1 MKQHNRADIGGGI
14 DTRNSGKVPS
24 LQRFTRS
31 LLACAFTTTAFT
43 AVSIWATSVHAA
55 DTATIATTHTA
66 YNIPAGPLE
75 GALNRYGRE
84 AGILLSYPTELTA
97 GRHSQG
103 LTGTH
108 SVQEALP
115 LLLADTGLT
124 AVAQPG
130 GGWTLVRQDEPS
142 KTLEEVTVS
151 ADWLGSPTPKAAKKH
166 PGARTVIT
174 NQELTESGA
183 RTVEDVLRAVPGVR
197 VLDES
202 GTGILPNIGVRGLNP
217 LRSEQVLVLVDGI
230 PITLAPYGQT
240 GLSLFPLT
248 MNSIET
254 IDVARGGVAVHYG
267 PNNVGGVIN
276 FVTKRIPQKTSL
288 TVKETLSVFSGGNLL
303 ADTYFRAGGFV
314 NDKLGLQLQANVID
328 GNTARE
334 HSKTEVNNLMLDS
347 HWLVTDKSEVKAGI
361 QYYKTQNQLPGALT
375 PKSYEQNRNQST
387 RPLDHFNGDTLRG
400 NLTYNY
406 FFDNG
411 AEFSWINFGHKSN
424 REFIFGNST
433 NADIAS
439 TQKQSA
445 PRNFLVYGS
454 EPRLTFNIDGGI
466 KQKISVGARYMREEV
481 DYLVDARTLATGA
494 YTVSRNWRFEND
506 AYAIYMSDT
515 FTLLDNK
522 LKITPGIR
530 REQIDLYYRNN
541 LTGAQTRNPTTDWL
555 PGLDIGYQANN
566 EVFVFANT
574 HKSMRPVQFTQITFA
589 ADLASEKAQNYEAG
603 IRWAPTK
610 NIDTTFTVFRFDF
623 DNKLEFVNQMVG
635 FRNLGKARHQ
645 GVETEFTWRPEQ
657 ILGLELKT
665 GYTYVDTKQLSG
677 AFLGKELPLAAHH
690 QFNQRINYHS
700 GNWNWNLT
708 GLYQSESFSDG
719 ANTVTE
725 NATGSVGKIP
735 SYSVWNA
742 QVTHNLRWN
751 SKKIKAGLAIN
762 NLFNNDYYFRGVDY
776 SQGRLPAPG
785 RTALVTLQI
794 DI

>member
-1 MKQHNRADIGGGI
+1 MRTNPQRAAYAAI
-14 DTRNSGKVPS
+14 K
-24 LQRFTRS
+24 
-31 LLACAFTTTAFT
+31 LA
-43 AVSIWATSVHAA
+43 ITSYAIFH
-55 DTATIATTHTA
+55 
-66 YNIPAGPLE
+66 P
-75 GALNRYGRE
+75 
-84 AGILLSYPTELTA
+84 
-97 GRHSQG
+97 G
-103 LTGTH
+103 LG
-108 SVQEALP
+108 Q
-115 LLLADTGLT
+115 
-124 AVAQPG
+124 AQ
-130 GGWTLVRQDEPS
+130 QDEPS

-151 ADWLGSPTPKAAKKH
+151 ADWLGSPTPKTAKKH
-166 PGARTVIT
+166 PGARTVLT
-174 NQELTESGA
+174 NQDISESGS
-183 RTVEDVLRAVPGVR
+183 RTVEDVLRTVPGVR

-248 MNSIET
+248 LNSIES

-276 FVTKRIPQKTSL
+276 FVTKSIPHQTSM
-288 TVKETLSVFSGGNLL
+288 TFRETLSVFSGGNLL

-314 NDKLGLQLQANVID
+314 NDKLGFQLQANVIG

-347 HWLVTDKSEVKAGI
+347 HWLVTDRSEVKAGI
-361 QYYKTQNQLPGALT
+361 QYYKTSNQLPGALT

-400 NLTYNY
+400 NLTYNH

-411 AEFSWINFGHKSN
+411 AEFSWINFGHRSN

-433 NADIAS
+433 NADITS
-439 TQKQSA
+439 TQEQSS
-445 PRNFLVYGS
+445 PRNFIVYGS
-454 EPRLTFNIDGGI
+454 EPRFTFNLDGRI
-466 KQKISVGARYMREEV
+466 KQKISLGARYMREEV
-481 DYLVDARTLATGA
+481 DYLVDARNLMTGA

-515 FTLLDNK
+515 FMLLDNK

-530 REQIDLYYRNN
+530 REQIDLSYRNN
-541 LTGAQTRNPTTDWL
+541 LTGVQTRNPTTDWL
-555 PGLDIGYQANN
+555 PGLDVGYQASNQ
-566 EVFVFANT
+566 VFLFANT

-610 NIDTTFTVFRFDF
+610 SIDTTLTTFRFDF
-623 DNKLEFVNQMVG
+623 DNKLEFVNQSVG

-645 GVETEFTWRPEQ
+645 GVETEFAWRPEQ
-657 ILGLELKT
+657 VLGLELKT
-665 GYTYVDTKQLSG
+665 AYTYVDTEQLSG
-677 AFLGKELPLAAHH
+677 QFVGKKLPLAAHH
-690 QFNQRINYHS
+690 QLSQRVNYRS
-700 GNWNWNLT
+700 GSWNWNIN
-708 GLYQSESFSDG
+708 GLYQSDSFSDG

-725 NATGSVGKIP
+725 NASGSIGPIP
-735 SYSVWNA
+735 SYTVWNS
-742 QVTHNLRWN
+742 QVTHKSRWN
-751 SKKIKAGLAIN
+751 DKKITTSLGIN
-762 NLFNNDYYFRGVDY
+762 NLFDKDYYFRGVDY
-776 SQGRLPAPG
+776 SQGRLPSPG
-785 RTALVTLQI
+785 RSALLTLQI

>member
-1 MKQHNRADIGGGI
+1 MRTNPQRAVYAAI
-14 DTRNSGKVPS
+14 K
-24 LQRFTRS
+24 
-31 LLACAFTTTAFT
+31 LA
-43 AVSIWATSVHAA
+43 ITSYAIFH
-55 DTATIATTHTA
+55 
-66 YNIPAGPLE
+66 P
-75 GALNRYGRE
+75 
-84 AGILLSYPTELTA
+84 
-97 GRHSQG
+97 G
-103 LTGTH
+103 LG
-108 SVQEALP
+108 Q
-115 LLLADTGLT
+115 
-124 AVAQPG
+124 AQ
-130 GGWTLVRQDEPS
+130 QDEPS

-151 ADWLGSPTPKAAKKH
+151 ADWLGPPTPETAKKH

-174 NQELTESGA
+174 NQEISKSGS
-183 RTVEDVLRAVPGVR
+183 RTVEDVLRTVPGVR

-202 GTGILPNIGVRGLNP
+202 GVGYLPNIGVRGLNP
-217 LRSEQVLVLVDGI
+217 LRSEQVLILVDGI

-248 MNSIET
+248 LNSIES
-254 IDVARGGVAVHYG
+254 IDVARGGVAIHYG

-276 FVTKRIPQKTSL
+276 FVTKRIPHQASMTF
-288 TVKETLSVFSGGNLL
+288 KETLSVFSGGNLL
-303 ADTYFRAGGFV
+303 TDTYFRAGGFV
-314 NDKLGLQLQANVID
+314 NDKLGFQLQANVIG
-328 GNTARE
+328 GNTARA

-347 HWLVTDKSEVKAGI
+347 HWLVTDRSEVKAGI
-361 QYYKTQNQLPGALT
+361 QYYKTSNQLPGALT

-411 AEFSWINFGHKSN
+411 AEFSWINFGHRSN

-439 TQKQSA
+439 TQEQSS
-445 PRNFLVYGS
+445 PRNFIVYGS
-454 EPRLTFNIDGGI
+454 EPRFTFNIDGRI

-481 DYLVDARTLATGA
+481 DYLVDARNLMTGA
-494 YTVSRNWRFEND
+494 YTISRNWRFEND

-515 FTLLDNK
+515 FMLLDNK

-555 PGLDIGYQANN
+555 PGLDVGYQASNK
-566 EVFVFANT
+566 VFLFANT

-610 NIDTTFTVFRFDF
+610 SIDTTLTTFRFDF
-623 DNKLEFVNQMVG
+623 DNKLEFVNQSVG

-645 GVETEFTWRPEQ
+645 GVETEFAWRPEQ
-657 ILGLELKT
+657 VLGLELKT
-665 GYTYVDTKQLSG
+665 AYTYVDTEQLSG
-677 AFLGKELPLAAHH
+677 QFVGKKLPLAAHH
-690 QFNQRINYHS
+690 QLSQRVNYRS
-700 GNWNWNLT
+700 GSWNWNIN
-708 GLYQSESFSDG
+708 GLYQSDSFSDG

-725 NATGSVGKIP
+725 NASGSIGPIP
-735 SYSVWNA
+735 SYTVWNA
-742 QVTHNLRWN
+742 QVTHKSRWN
-751 SKKIKAGLAIN
+751 DKKITTSLGIN
-762 NLFNNDYYFRGVDY
+762 NLFDKDYYFRGVDY
-776 SQGRLPAPG
+776 SQGRLPSPG
-785 RTALVTLQI
+785 RSALLTLQI